1 MQHIFFATKI
11 IMEQDIHYT
20 NTIHYE
26 LEQTVRLMRMLTLQL
41 FEKLNIGVSFDEC
54 IVLDLI
60 SCNEGICQR
69 DLAKMILKDRANT
82 GRIINSLDKKG
93 FIERVLDLKNNRLV
107 KKIKINKK
115 GLELLDSTTHK
126 IRSYIDGV
134 TMTVSKDE
142 INRIRDTLRVFRLNL
157 EKVVEV
163 NI

>member
-54 IVLDLI
+54 VVLDLI

-93 FIERVLDLKNNRLV
+93 FIERIVDLKNNRLV
-107 KKIKINKK
+107 KKIRINSK
-115 GLELLDSTTHK
+115 GSELLKNTANK
-126 IRSYIDGV
+126 IKSYIEGV
-134 TMTVSKDE
+134 TTTVSNDE